1 MVQGRGGKE
10 AEQLK
15 ILVFSDSHGNT
26 SFMEQA
32 VEAERPDQI
41 LHLGDVVR
49 DARALAERFPHI
61 PLTYV
66 YGNCDGLSAGE
77 QAERV
82 LELEGK
88 RILMLHGHTRG
99 VKAGIGGA
107 VWAARE
113 AEADVVLFGHTHEPL
128 CDRAGPLWVVNPG
141 SVRGYYLTTYAVITM
156 EADGTLECHIV
167 RMDKQP

>member
-1 MVQGRGGKE
+1 M
-10 AEQLK
+10 K

-32 VEAERPDQI
+32 VQAEAPDQI
-41 LHLGDVVR
+41 LHLGDVLR

-61 PLTYV
+61 PLTCV
-66 YGNCDGLSAGE
+66 PGNCDGMGGSE
-77 QAERV
+77 PAERV
-82 LELEGK
+82 VELEGK
-88 RILMLHGHTRG
+88 RILMMHGHTRG

-107 VWAARE
+107 VWAGRE

-128 CDRAGPLWVVNPG
+128 CDRVGPMWVVNPG
-141 SVRGYYLTTYAVITM
+141 SVRGYYLTTYAVLTLTG
-156 EADGTLECHIV
+156 EELECHIV